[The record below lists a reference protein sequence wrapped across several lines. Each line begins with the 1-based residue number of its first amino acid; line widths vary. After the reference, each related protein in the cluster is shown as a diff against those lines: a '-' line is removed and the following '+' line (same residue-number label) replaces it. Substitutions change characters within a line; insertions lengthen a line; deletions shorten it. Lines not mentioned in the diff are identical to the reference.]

1 MSQREVVMLGTG
13 SQAPTVDR
21 SQMACLLRWG
31 NTSLLFDAGE
41 GAQRQLARANVSAR
55 AIDRICLT
63 HFHGDHCLGLPGV
76 IMRLATDG
84 ASVPIPVHY
93 PAGGEEYFER
103 LRNASAGQENAPIT
117 AEPVRCPG
125 VVASTPAY
133 TLSCARLSHSVETI
147 GYRLVEPDGWRF
159 VPERL
164 TALGIEGA
172 AIGRLRRQGRISH
185 RGRTVELP
193 DVAEVRRGQ
202 VFAFVMDTRWCE
214 GALELAAGADLLVCE
229 STFLSSEAD
238 LAEHYGHLTAQQA
251 GQLARIAG
259 ARRLV
264 LSHFSRRHADPELF
278 GVEAR
283 TEFDDVVVARDLD
296 HIAVP
301 QRR

>member
-1 MSQREVVMLGTG
+1 MLGTG
-13 SQAPTVDR
+13 GQAPTVDR

-31 NTSLLFDAGE
+31 DTSLLFDVGE
-41 GAQRQLARANVSAR
+41 GAQRQLSRAKVSAST
-55 AIDRICLT
+55 IDRICLT

-76 IMRLATDG
+76 IMRRALGGG
-84 ASVPIPVHY
+84 AAQAIPVHY
-93 PAGGEEYFER
+93 PAGGERYFDR

-117 AEPVRCPG
+117 AEPIRCPG
-125 VVASTPAY
+125 VVVRTSAY

-147 GYRLVEPDGWRF
+147 GYRLVEHDGWRF

-164 TALGIEGA
+164 AALGIEGA
-172 AIGRLRRQGRISH
+172 AIARLRQQGRIKH
-185 RGRTVELP
+185 RGRTVEMH
-193 DVAEVRRGQ
+193 DVAEVRHGQ
-202 VFAFVMDTRWCE
+202 VFAFVMDTRWCD
-214 GALELAAGADLLVCE
+214 GAIELAAGADLLVCE

-238 LAEHYGHLTAQQA
+238 LAERYGHLTAQQA
-251 GQLARIAG
+251 GRLARVAG

-296 HIAVP
+296 RIAVP
-301 QRR
+301 RRR